1 MELIKKLLGI
11 STLKSKVMAVLD
23 RKIKLAEIELNAEIK
38 SADKRKADQ
47 RASINREVI
56 KSLDSYAKAVDYVKA
71 THKKEKQEAVD
82 RAVNRLLEK
91 VI

>member
-1 MELIKKLLGI
+1 MEFIKKLLGI

-38 SADKRKADQ
+38 SVDRRKSDQ
-47 RASINREVI
+47 RASIGREIV
-56 KSLDSYAKAVDYVKA
+56 KALDSYAKALDDVKV
-71 THKKEKQEAVD
+71 THKKEKQEAIDKV
-82 RAVNRLLEK
+82 VNRLLEK

>member
-1 MELIKKLLGI
+1 MEFIKKLLGI

-47 RASINREVI
+47 RASIDREII
-56 KSLDSYAKAVDYVKA
+56 KALDSYAKSLDDVKA
-71 THKKEKQEAVD
+71 IHKKEKQEAIDKV
-82 RAVNRLLEK
+82 VNRLLEK

>member
-47 RASINREVI
+47 RASIDREII
-56 KSLDSYAKAVDYVKA
+56 KALDSYAKAIDDVKA
-71 THKKEKQEAVD
+71 THKKEKQEAIDKV
-82 RAVNRLLEK
+82 VNRLLEK